1 MIDWLRTFILN
12 MLIEAATFL
21 PSGIAINCYQIKNER
36 YRSLRG
42 IGYMIKKLTE
52 DDFDD
57 AIDVIRNSFMT
68 VAEEFNITK
77 ENAPAFMAYA
87 IDKNKLRTW
96 MFEQSRPMYGYFDNG
111 KMVGYY
117 NLMIKE
123 NECELGSLSVL
134 PEYRHKSIGR
144 KLLEDSLSKAS
155 GYGCTIMKLSIVEE
169 NKILR
174 KWYEDQG
181 FIHTGTIKYDFFP
194 FTCGYLEKNL

>member
-1 MIDWLRTFILN
+1 
-12 MLIEAATFL
+12 
-21 PSGIAINCYQIKNER
+21 
-36 YRSLRG
+36 
-42 IGYMIKKLTE
+42 MIKKLTE
-52 DDFDD
+52 DDFDE

-68 VAEEFNITK
+68 VAEEFNFTK
-77 ENAPAFMAYA
+77 ENAPAFTAFA
-87 IDKNKLRTW
+87 IDKSKLKTW
-96 MFEQSRPMYGYFDNG
+96 MFEQCRPMYGYFYNG

-155 GYGCTIMKLSIVEE
+155 EYGCTIMKLSIVEE

-174 KWYEDQG
+174 KWYENQG